1 MMNKFF
7 RSVLS
12 VVLIIS
18 IILTSSISAFAATEE
33 VYLSDLR
40 IIYADDYSEAKE
52 ILSTTEFKTYK
63 LLNENLNEGTKE
75 TGVWLAYKT
84 TTDIEDAITDLA
96 VMQMDG
102 GYQSGNYQEML
113 KASKAEYE
121 EMCNEYAKVIDYF
134 VEAYD
139 SGDFLAEMAYR
150 QLNFYT
156 VKTIGLPEKDIPSFE
171 GELLGDIFYEGIDSK
186 KLAEM
191 FMEGNTYVL
200 SNVRELL
207 AMGVSYNEDGSKYLD
222 KVGEMAEEMDGDPAS
237 YVDDVEYYDSMAALI
252 SPTIKTIK
260 DMLKELDAYEDE
272 LNFDDEEVTE
282 GELKYA
288 ENQAIA
294 NMTRNVTYLDGETL
308 YDFCLNYIEDKND
321 YSTLYPLVAA
331 LNEGQEVMT
340 KLSNYYE
347 AIRYSMTDYPEE
359 FLEEEVEKLEE
370 EYGENPFNVYEGVD
384 RTVFKGTFALTT
396 AASRE
401 DAYTDSN
408 TLADAYFGGLKSTI
422 LTGTSIAS
430 GVGGIGFMFWG
441 AMRKKAEGVAAI
453 TAKNEALKKAAE
465 LYQVKSTETWN
476 ALAAKTFSD
485 SSVSYENLMDSFASK
500 YLNEST
506 AGLTFYKKFKLAE
519 DSANTIF
526 NKANPDEFQQF
537 QEVIFRVKQTK
548 KELGSTYDQMKSEQL
563 AQLPQTHMATS
574 TVLYLVGGAM
584 LLYSAF
590 MLSYTAYSYYHPD
603 YSDIPISL
611 VDMRET
617 QYGDRYIKYEAVLE
631 AELNGKKTYSAGDL
645 NAFEAERW
653 NALYYTKSYEA
664 GKPLLAD
671 EFVLSTNNN
680 RAKDGYTPVHRF
692 GEVICYDLNKYN
704 FSNKSPSIYLSV
716 KQSKNDK
723 AAVADVPEV
732 VGSIFSGGLWMLF
745 GGVGAI
751 FGIGGTL
758 GTQALLKKRKTKNS
772 EQNA

>member
-1 MMNKFF
+1 
-7 RSVLS
+7 
-12 VVLIIS
+12 
-18 IILTSSISAFAATEE
+18 
-33 VYLSDLR
+33 
-40 IIYADDYSEAKE
+40 
-52 ILSTTEFKTYK
+52 
-63 LLNENLNEGTKE
+63 
-75 TGVWLAYKT
+75 
-84 TTDIEDAITDLA
+84 
-96 VMQMDG
+96 
-102 GYQSGNYQEML
+102 
-113 KASKAEYE
+113 
-121 EMCNEYAKVIDYF
+121 
-134 VEAYD
+134 
-139 SGDFLAEMAYR
+139 
-150 QLNFYT
+150 
-156 VKTIGLPEKDIPSFE
+156 
-171 GELLGDIFYEGIDSK
+171 
-186 KLAEM
+186 
-191 FMEGNTYVL
+191 MEGNTYVL

-308 YDFCLNYIEDKND
+308 YDFCLNYTEDKND

-453 TAKNEALKKAAE
+453 TAKNEAIKKAAE

-476 ALAAKTFSD
+476 ALAAKTFKD

-506 AGLTFYKKFKLAE
+506 AGLTFYKSSDLRKIHL
-519 DSANTIF
+519 T
-526 NKANPDEFQQF
+526 
-537 QEVIFRVKQTK
+537 
-548 KELGSTYDQMKSEQL
+548 
-563 AQLPQTHMATS
+563 
-574 TVLYLVGGAM
+574 LYL
-584 LLYSAF
+584 
-590 MLSYTAYSYYHPD
+590 
-603 YSDIPISL
+603 
-611 VDMRET
+611 
-617 QYGDRYIKYEAVLE
+617 IKQIQM
-631 AELNGKKTYSAGDL
+631 NFNNFKKL
-645 NAFEAERW
+645 
-653 NALYYTKSYEA
+653 
-664 GKPLLAD
+664 
-671 EFVLSTNNN
+671 
-680 RAKDGYTPVHRF
+680 
-692 GEVICYDLNKYN
+692 
-704 FSNKSPSIYLSV
+704 FSK
-716 KQSKNDK
+716 
-723 AAVADVPEV
+723 
-732 VGSIFSGGLWMLF
+732 
-745 GGVGAI
+745 
-751 FGIGGTL
+751 
-758 GTQALLKKRKTKNS
+758 
-772 EQNA
+772 

>member
-260 DMLKELDAYEDE
+260 DMLKEL
-272 LNFDDEEVTE
+272 
-282 GELKYA
+282 
-288 ENQAIA
+288 
-294 NMTRNVTYLDGETL
+294 
-308 YDFCLNYIEDKND
+308 
-321 YSTLYPLVAA
+321 
-331 LNEGQEVMT
+331 
-340 KLSNYYE
+340 
-347 AIRYSMTDYPEE
+347 
-359 FLEEEVEKLEE
+359 
-370 EYGENPFNVYEGVD
+370 
-384 RTVFKGTFALTT
+384 
-396 AASRE
+396 
-401 DAYTDSN
+401 
-408 TLADAYFGGLKSTI
+408 
-422 LTGTSIAS
+422 
-430 GVGGIGFMFWG
+430 VGM
-441 AMRKKAEGVAAI
+441 
-453 TAKNEALKKAAE
+453 
-465 LYQVKSTETWN
+465 
-476 ALAAKTFSD
+476 
-485 SSVSYENLMDSFASK
+485 
-500 YLNEST
+500 
-506 AGLTFYKKFKLAE
+506 
-519 DSANTIF
+519 
-526 NKANPDEFQQF
+526 
-537 QEVIFRVKQTK
+537 
-548 KELGSTYDQMKSEQL
+548 
-563 AQLPQTHMATS
+563 
-574 TVLYLVGGAM
+574 
-584 LLYSAF
+584 
-590 MLSYTAYSYYHPD
+590 
-603 YSDIPISL
+603 
-611 VDMRET
+611 
-617 QYGDRYIKYEAVLE
+617 
-631 AELNGKKTYSAGDL
+631 
-645 NAFEAERW
+645 
-653 NALYYTKSYEA
+653 
-664 GKPLLAD
+664 
-671 EFVLSTNNN
+671 
-680 RAKDGYTPVHRF
+680 
-692 GEVICYDLNKYN
+692 
-704 FSNKSPSIYLSV
+704 
-716 KQSKNDK
+716 
-723 AAVADVPEV
+723 
-732 VGSIFSGGLWMLF
+732 
-745 GGVGAI
+745 
-751 FGIGGTL
+751 
-758 GTQALLKKRKTKNS
+758 
-772 EQNA
+772 